1 MEHGTQPVIPESDTH
16 MRPPSPHVPPEKE
29 AFEDCGSGI
38 SKSLQRDGGQPGVVS
53 TTSPS
58 SKNGAVDDP
67 NETTPF
73 IGTGL

>member
-1 MEHGTQPVIPESDTH
+1 MEHGSQPVIAESESH
-16 MRPPSPHVPPEKE
+16 MRPSTPLVPPEKG
-29 AFEDCGSGI
+29 ASEDLESGI
-38 SKSLQRDGGQPGVVS
+38 SKSLQRDGGQPGAVS

>member
-1 MEHGTQPVIPESDTH
+1 MEHGSQPVIAESESH
-16 MRPPSPHVPPEKE
+16 MRPSTPLVPPERG
-29 AFEDCGSGI
+29 ASEDLKI